1 MDFLAKRS
9 EIEYNL
15 SSILLK
21 LIWWHTCPDLQ
32 ISAKDVFTME
42 DKKESAT
49 KSLVKDDIE
58 KEKKIKREHFFII
71 LE

>member
-1 MDFLAKRS
+1 
-9 EIEYNL
+9 
-15 SSILLK
+15 
-21 LIWWHTCPDLQ
+21 
-32 ISAKDVFTME
+32 ME